1 VAPRVAVVGAGISG
15 VSAARALTE
24 RGLEVVVLDRGHRIG
39 GRMATRTLRDTGLP
53 YDGRVVDIGAAY
65 LTADD
70 PGFVEVVQQWVDSGV
85 ARPWTDT
92 FLTGTLDGISGST
105 TGPMRYAA
113 PAGLRSLVEDLA
125 ADLTTV
131 VNPRDVGSVERSG
144 DGLLVD
150 GERFDAA
157 VLAMPGPQVR
167 DVIADDDPVQ
177 DALGDLE
184 HLPVLSLTAAYAAH
198 RWPELDG
205 VFVNENERIT
215 FVAEDGRRRGDGA
228 PVLVVQ
234 SHPEFAARH
243 LDDPA
248 AAAPELIAALRT
260 ALDVPSPAWFE
271 VKRWALARP
280 DGHHE
285 EPFALVDGIGVCG
298 DGWGAPPRIQ
308 TAWVSGLRLAEAVA
322 ASLGA

>member
-15 VSAARALTE
+15 VSAARALHE
-24 RGLEVVVLDRGHRIG
+24 RGVDVVLLDRGHRIG

-53 YDGRVVDIGAAY
+53 YDGRVVDVGAAY

-70 PGFVEVVQQWVDSGV
+70 PGFHDVVDGWVRDGL

-92 FLTGTLDGISGST
+92 FRTGTLEGLDGST

-131 VNPRDVGSVERSG
+131 VNPRDVGSVARDG
-144 DGLLVD
+144 DGVVVD

-157 VLAMPGPQVR
+157 VLAMPGAQVR
-167 DVIADDDPVQ
+167 DLLADDDPLV
-177 DALGDLE
+177 DALGGLD

-205 VFVNENERIT
+205 VFVNDNEQIS
-215 FVAEDGRRRGDGA
+215 FIADDGRRRGDGA

-234 SHPEFAARH
+234 SHPALAARH
-243 LDDPA
+243 LDDPG

-285 EPFALVDGIGVCG
+285 EPFALVGGIGTCG
-298 DGWGAPPRIQ
+298 DSWGAPPRIQ
-308 TAWVSGLRLAEAVA
+308 TAWVSGRRLGEALAEQ
-322 ASLGA
+322 LGA